1 MYGFCVLNLPNMF
14 PKFTKIWKEVRAI
27 KCNTTLCSISIFI
40 YIYIYI
46 DIYIYIYIFCVL
58 VIWRFTEPL
67 RILRASFMP
76 SWVTSLPGPLV
87 SSVLADSLFRP
98 MGPTLDSLTPVR
110 SLPCMKQP
118 NFQQQYVL
126 RNDFEFLPI
135 FCYFFASCGIQI
147 LLENE
152 GHHMNEQTAK
162 PNQSVLQFVC
172 VHFNRPQPVR

>member
-14 PKFTKIWKEVRAI
+14 PKFTKIWKEVRTI

-40 YIYIYI
+40 YIY
-46 DIYIYIYIFCVL
+46 FAF
-58 VIWRFTEPL
+58 WWF
-67 RILRASFMP
+67 
-76 SWVTSLPGPLV
+76 G
-87 SSVLADSLFRP
+87 DSLNLCASYVPVLCPCGWPHCQDLWFLQYWQIRYSDP
-98 MGPTLDSLTPVR
+98 WTPVR

-126 RNDFEFLPI
+126 RNDFDFLPI

-172 VHFNRPQPVR
+172 LHFNRPQHTF